1 MIRVSKIEAA
11 VIREKSPE
19 SHVTVVNR
27 QSNHK
32 KYFVEENRETNA
44 ILREMRKE
52 NVIYRAGDFGPQP
65 KPKQTQQSQ
74 KSQHS
79 ANRHRHTAGFN
90 NQRGDKAKE
99 QDRKQ
104 NDQHNFDSARKVQ
117 SDHKRRS
124 STHN

>member
-11 VIREKSPE
+11 AIREKAPE

-65 KPKQTQQSQ
+65 KPKQSQQ
-74 KSQHS
+74 KPQHNM
-79 ANRHRHTAGFN
+79 NRHRHTAGHNGQRADVKEQHSKQN
-90 NQRGDKAKE
+90 NQRGSDY
-99 QDRKQ
+99 
-104 NDQHNFDSARKVQ
+104 ARKGQ
-117 SDHKRRS
+117 FDQKRRS
-124 STHN
+124 GTYN

>member
-11 VIREKSPE
+11 AIREKAPE

-65 KPKQTQQSQ
+65 KSKQPQQ
-74 KSQHS
+74 KPQHNM
-79 ANRHRHTAGFN
+79 NRHRHTAGHNGQRADVKEQHSKHN
-90 NQRGDKAKE
+90 NQRGSDYT
-99 QDRKQ
+99 RKGQ
-104 NDQHNFDSARKVQ
+104 FDQKH
-117 SDHKRRS
+117 RS
-124 STHN
+124 STYN